1 MPPGSSGGA
10 SPSISRTVE
19 EWQEES
25 QENANKPEFIIYIDG
40 FLKSQNLHDLED
52 YVGSNVQFHP

>member
-52 YVGSNVQFHP
+52 